1 MRTRSLSRR
10 QLLQLLAA
18 FGIAAPA
25 APVLAEGAVAPTT
38 PAGSKLLFENEK
50 MRVIEHASKQ
60 RLGVCGT
67 GYHSHPPHLTICLTD
82 VKARVTLPDKQ
93 PFIAENKAGDLFWD
107 PGGFHT
113 VENLGSRDAKV
124 YLVELKS

>member
-1 MRTRSLSRR
+1 MEARTLSRR
-10 QLLQLLAA
+10 ELIKILAA
-18 FGIAAPA
+18 LGVAAPTA
-25 APVLAEGAVAPTT
+25 KVVAQGAQGSLAPSGKVV
-38 PAGSKLLFENEK
+38 FENDK
-50 MRVIEHASKQ
+50 MRVIEHAAKP

-67 GYHSHPPHLTICLTD
+67 GYHTHPPHLTICLTD
-82 VKARVTLPDKQ
+82 VKAKVTLQGKE

-113 VENLGSRDAKV
+113 VENLGSRDTKS